1 MPRPQSSKVA
11 DGQHLLLDQV
21 ISGEQPNPY
30 MQTLQGRI
38 SVTCDLPVSIVY
50 RI

>member
-1 MPRPQSSKVA
+1 MPRLQSSEVA
-11 DGQHLLLDQV
+11 DGQHSLLDQV

-30 MQTLQGRI
+30 VQTLQGPIR
-38 SVTCDLPVSIVY
+38 VTCDLPVSIAY